1 MRHTMR
7 RTDTRRLRTSMPA
20 RESSRRRGVALMLV
34 LWIIVILGGI
44 AAAVTAGTRTT
55 GDITANARARVIA
68 RYAAES
74 GIVAAVAAAQR
85 QMESAGE
92 DVVMRRLVLND
103 PARLL
108 RDVTGFELGAA
119 SVSVVMVDASARID
133 VNAAPEAVL
142 ATLFARAGHGAEA
155 ATAARA
161 IRRHID
167 SLPGQAQLLQSL
179 DEVGRLADVGAPLI
193 RAVAPWLTVD
203 GDGQVNR
210 ATADPVVIAVAR
222 GSLIDE
228 PSRILFI
235 ARGWQ
240 RGHPLTHEVQA
251 VYAVQGNQLA
261 FVRWRERDL

>member
-1 MRHTMR
+1 
-7 RTDTRRLRTSMPA
+7 
-20 RESSRRRGVALMLV
+20 MLV

-44 AAAVTAGTRTT
+44 AAAITSGTRTT
-55 GDITANARARVIA
+55 SDITANVRARAIA

-85 QMESAGE
+85 QMESAGD
-92 DVVMRRLVLND
+92 DVAKRRRSLND

-108 RDVTGFELGAA
+108 RDVAGFELGAA

-133 VNAAPEAVL
+133 INAAPELVL
-142 ATLFARAGHGAEA
+142 AALFTRAGHGAEA

-167 SLPGQAQLLQSL
+167 SLPGRAQLLQSL
-179 DEVGRLADVGAPLI
+179 DEAGRLAGVGAPVI
-193 RAVAPWLTVD
+193 RATAAWLTVD

-210 ATADPVVIAVAR
+210 ATADPVVTAVAR